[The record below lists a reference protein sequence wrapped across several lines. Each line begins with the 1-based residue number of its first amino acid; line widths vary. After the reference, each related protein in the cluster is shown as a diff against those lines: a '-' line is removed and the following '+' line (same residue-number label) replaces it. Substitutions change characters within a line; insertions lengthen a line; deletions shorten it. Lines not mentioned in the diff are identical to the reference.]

1 MLMTSRGGAQVTG
14 VMAGGRSSERGVCG
28 FGLEKGPRRLMRAGI
43 ALIFIGH
50 VNFILGAIVHG
61 TVLRHVAN
69 PEKRVS
75 PEYCTANIISVVSG
89 LLSITTGICAILA
102 SRNLGRANLHWA
114 LLVLSLLNSALSTA
128 CFLGLVASISL
139 TISNG
144 GKNLISGCNTTVL
157 PADTR
162 SVIMSNECPFD
173 TTRIYDTTLAL
184 WFPSMFLS
192 AVEAALSVRCCV
204 VAFILRGFGPC
215 GETYLREREEEVER
229 EKLDEALKPETHQLI
244 EATA

>member
-1 MLMTSRGGAQVTG
+1 
-14 VMAGGRSSERGVCG
+14 MAAGRSEEQPCG
-28 FGLEKGPRRLMRAGI
+28 FNVVKGPRQLMRTGI

-75 PEYCTANIISVVSG
+75 TEYCAANIISVVSG

-102 SRNLGRANLHWA
+102 SRNLGCARIHWS
-114 LLVLSLLNSALSTA
+114 LLVLALLNALLSAA
-128 CFLGLVASISL
+128 CFVGLVLSVSL
-139 TISNG
+139 TIANG
-144 GKNLISGCNTTVL
+144 GKNLIAGCNTTVL

-192 AVEAALSVRCCV
+192 AVEAALSIRCCV
-204 VAFILRGFGPC
+204 VAFILRGIGPC
-215 GETYLREREEEVER
+215 GETYLRQRLQEQAAENERLEDAVR
-229 EKLDEALKPETHQLI
+229 PETHQLI
-244 EATA
+244 EARA

>member
-1 MLMTSRGGAQVTG
+1 
-14 VMAGGRSSERGVCG
+14 
-28 FGLEKGPRRLMRAGI
+28 MRTGI

-102 SRNLGRANLHWA
+102 SRNLGCGRIHWS
-114 LLVLSLLNSALSTA
+114 LLVLALLNALLSAA
-128 CFLGLVASISL
+128 CFVGLVLSVSL
-139 TISNG
+139 TIANG

-184 WFPSMFLS
+184 WIPSMFLS
-192 AVEAALSVRCCV
+192 MVEAALSIRCCV
-204 VAFILRGFGPC
+204 VAFILRGIGPC
-215 GETYLREREEEVER
+215 GETYLKQKVSWYLGPSDSPSRIFCVV
-229 EKLDEALKPETHQLI
+229 KN
-244 EATA
+244 

>member
-1 MLMTSRGGAQVTG
+1 
-14 VMAGGRSSERGVCG
+14 MAAGRSESQVCG
-28 FGLEKGPRRLMRAGI
+28 FTLEKGPRQLMRAGI
-43 ALIFIGH
+43 ALIFVGH

-75 PEYCTANIISVVSG
+75 PEYCAANVISVVSG
-89 LLSITTGICAILA
+89 LLSIATGICAILA
-102 SRNLGRANLHWA
+102 SRNLGLARIHWS
-114 LLVLSLLNSALSTA
+114 LLVLALLNALLSAA
-128 CFLGLVASISL
+128 CFVGLVLSVSL
-139 TISNG
+139 TIANG

-162 SVIMSNECPFD
+162 SVIMSNKCPFD

-192 AVEAALSVRCCV
+192 AVEAALSIRCCV
-204 VAFILRGFGPC
+204 VAFILRGIGPC
-215 GETYLREREEEVER
+215 GEMYLRQKEEEAEKER
-229 EKLDEALKPETHQLI
+229 SEDVVRPETHQLI
-244 EATA
+244 EARA

>member
-1 MLMTSRGGAQVTG
+1 
-14 VMAGGRSSERGVCG
+14 MAAGRSGGELCG
-28 FGLEKGPRRLMRAGI
+28 FSLEKGPRQLMRAGI
-43 ALIFIGH
+43 ALIFVGH

-102 SRNLGRANLHWA
+102 SRNLGYARIHWP
-114 LLVLSLLNSALSTA
+114 LLVLALVNALLSAA
-128 CFLGLVASISL
+128 CFVGLVLSVSL
-139 TISNG
+139 TIANG
-144 GKNLISGCNTTVL
+144 GKNLISGCNATVL

-192 AVEAALSVRCCV
+192 AVEAALSIRCCV
-204 VAFILRGFGPC
+204 VAFILRGIGPC
-215 GETYLREREEEVER
+215 AESYLRQRLQEEEAEKER
-229 EKLDEALKPETHQLI
+229 MEDVVRPETHQLI
-244 EATA
+244 EAQA